1 MRMYVLAKE
10 LQQYKLFA
18 TKKNDWGGAKTI
30 KLSKPINIQ
39 CTLFLGICRDMNNSR
54 KSILKAEMTYA
65 TVQYMDVRFGIQI
78 GSYCPKLGQI

>member
-1 MRMYVLAKE
+1 MYWPRNYNSISF
-10 LQQYKLFA
+10 LQQ
-18 TKKNDWGGAKTI
+18 KKMIGVVEPI

-65 TVQYMDVRFGIQI
+65 TVQYMDVRFSIQY
-78 GSYCPKLGQI
+78 GSYCHKLGQI